1 MRKTGSDYFSEL
13 ENDIPEIIDLR
24 DLEAP
29 EPLEKILLACAQL
42 GPGQRYLARLPHV
55 PGPLFPHLQAR
66 GLDWQVH
73 EEADGSAV
81 IMIRRSA

>member
-1 MRKTGSDYFSEL
+1 MNKTVSEYFPVA
-13 ENDIPEIIDLR
+13 DIDLPDIIDLR
-24 DLEAP
+24 NMEAP
-29 EPLEKILLACAQL
+29 EPMEKILLACTQL
-42 GPGQRYLARLPHV
+42 GPDDHYLARLPHV
-55 PGPLFPHLQAR
+55 PGPLLPHLQAR

>member
-42 GPGQRYLARLPHV
+42 DPGQHYLARLPHV